1 MRSTASS
8 PWRSESEEDTAGV
21 QHRRGAT
28 SGHALRR
35 GVVRLSLIRR
45 ERLFGAALIAPG
57 LLLVVVF
64 AFYPILYSFYLSL
77 HRIILGLPGLGQP
90 YVGLRNYADL
100 LHDRIALHALVN
112 TLFFVFSST
121 LCEVAFGLCIAL
133 VMNRHVR
140 GRGLLRASILIPW
153 AIPTV
158 VSSQMWRFIFHDKY
172 GLFNFVLY
180 GSNVSR
186 YQAWLADPLVAFAAV
201 VTADVWKTTSFAGLL
216 MLAGLQTIPD
226 DLYEAARIDGASPWQ
241 QFRKITLPLVRP
253 ALLIALLFRT
263 MDAFRVFDLV
273 FVMTQGGPADS
284 TNVLQYYGY
293 KKIFAE
299 GLMGYGS
306 TISVL
311 VFLVSLVTAMVYL
324 RFLGTRMFEKS
335 A

>member
-1 MRSTASS
+1 M
-8 PWRSESEEDTAGV
+8 
-21 QHRRGAT
+21 
-28 SGHALRR
+28 
-35 GVVRLSLIRR
+35 RLSLLTR
-45 ERLFGAALIAPG
+45 ERFFALALLSPG
-57 LLLVVVF
+57 LLLVVIF

-90 YVGLRNYADL
+90 FVGLRNYADL
-100 LHDRIALHALVN
+100 LHDRIALHALAN
-112 TLFFVFSST
+112 TLLFVFSST
-121 LCEVAFGLCIAL
+121 LLEVMFGLCIAL
-133 VMNRHVR
+133 VMNGHFR
-140 GRGLLRASILIPW
+140 GRGFLRASILVPW

-172 GLFNFVLY
+172 GLLNFILF
-180 GSNVSR
+180 GADVSR
-186 YQAWLADPLVAFAAV
+186 YQAWLADPGIAFAAI
-201 VTADVWKTTSFAGLL
+201 VTADVWKTSSFAGLL
-216 MLAGLQTIPD
+216 ILAGLQTIPD
-226 DLYEAARIDGASPWQ
+226 DLYEAARIDGASAWQ
-241 QFRKITLPLVRP
+241 QFRKITFPLIRP

-284 TNVLQYYGY
+284 TNVLQFYGY

-311 VFLVSLVTAMVYL
+311 VFLVTFVTAMAYL
-324 RFLGTRMFEKS
+324 RLLGRRMLEES